1 MNIDNTQA
9 NEGKKYGTAYLT
21 FMNLK
26 GSAYKKGNLI
36 VEQTLASE
44 SKNSPLCK
52 LAEFTDMIVEDCGLN
67 ESKNGMNISVCVN
80 AVGKE
85 NMNKLY
91 EWLKKYTDETKISEI
106 APGLLESLGIAK
118 PEEQKVD
125 EEASVASRFSKYRK
139 LYESDDDDT
148 EDDKK
153 DEDPKDGDEEGDKK
167 EDDSAG
173 ESKKEDDGE
182 DPESDEEEELT
193 AVIIEVKKGDEEA
206 AKQEMID
213 AGVDEDDIEIL
224 EPEEKDDEGD
234 EGDNG
239 DNTNKPE
246 NESEDD
252 DKEDGDSEETVKI
265 KVAIDSFDALKEYL
279 EGKGF
284 NLEEELGGEIV
295 TDDED
300 DDEGDEEDGKEK
312 EELEGTFDGFD
323 DLFGDMGDE
332 SGDEEK
338 K

>member
-36 VEQTLASE
+36 VEQTLANE

-80 AVGKE
+80 AVGEE

-139 LYESDDDDT
+139 LYESDDDDDT

-153 DEDPKDGDEEGDKK
+153 DEDPKDGDEEDDKK

-224 EPEEKDDEGD
+224 EPEEKSDDED
-234 EGDNG
+234 G
-239 DNTNKPE
+239 DNTDNSE

-295 TDDED
+295 TDGED
-300 DDEGDEEDGKEK
+300 DDEEDEEDGKEK

>member
-80 AVGKE
+80 AVGEE

-153 DEDPKDGDEEGDKK
+153 DEDPKDGDEEDDKK

-224 EPEEKDDEGD
+224 EPEEKSDDED
-234 EGDNG
+234 G
-239 DNTNKPE
+239 DNTDNPE
-246 NESEDD
+246 NESEDDDKD

-284 NLEEELGGEIV
+284 DLEEELGGEIV
-295 TDDED
+295 TDGED